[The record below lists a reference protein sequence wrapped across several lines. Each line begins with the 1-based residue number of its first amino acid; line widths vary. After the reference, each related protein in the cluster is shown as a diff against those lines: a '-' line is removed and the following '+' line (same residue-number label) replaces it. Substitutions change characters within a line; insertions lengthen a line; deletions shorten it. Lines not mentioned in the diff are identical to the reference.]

1 VSTGVIAWKETN
13 VTDATERDALLAS
26 LAAQREHVLDSVQ
39 DLTEAELRRPVL
51 PSGWT
56 CLGLVQHLTLDVE
69 RFWFRAVVAGE
80 QVELATGDAAW
91 QVKHTT
97 PPRDVF
103 DAYREEIRL
112 SDEILAK
119 TPLDAGP
126 VWWPVE
132 VFADLPERNLR
143 ATVLAVLTE
152 TACHAG
158 HLDAARELI
167 DGRQHLVLT

>member
-1 VSTGVIAWKETN
+1 VSIRVIARKETD

-26 LAAQREHVLDSVQ
+26 LTAQREHVLDAVQ
-39 DLTEAELRRPVL
+39 GLTEAELRRAVL

-56 CLGLVQHLTLDVE
+56 CLGLVRHLTLDVE
-69 RFWFRAVVAGE
+69 RFWFRAVVVGE
-80 QVELATGDAAW
+80 EVELATGNAAW
-91 QVKHTT
+91 QVASNT
-97 PPRDVF
+97 PALEVF

-112 SDEILAK
+112 SDQILA
-119 TPLDAGP
+119 TAPLDSRP

-167 DGRQHLVLT
+167 DGHQHLVLT

>member
-1 VSTGVIAWKETN
+1 MRN
-13 VTDATERDALLAS
+13 ATERESLLAS
-26 LAAQREHVLDSVQ
+26 LGAQREHVLAAVQ
-39 DLTEAELRRPVL
+39 GLTDAELRRPVL

-80 QVELATGDAAW
+80 HVELVTGDVAW
-91 QVKHTT
+91 QVQHPT
-97 PPRDVF
+97 PASDVL
-103 DAYREEIRL
+103 DGYREEIRRC
-112 SDEILAK
+112 DEILAE

-126 VWWPVE
+126 VWWPTE
-132 VFADLPERNLR
+132 IFADMPERDLR
-143 ATVLAVLTE
+143 ATVLHVLAE

-158 HLDAARELI
+158 HLDAVRELI

>member
-1 VSTGVIAWKETN
+1 MN
-13 VTDATERDALLAS
+13 DATEREALIAS
-26 LAAQREHVLDSVQ
+26 LAAQREHVLDAVQ
-39 DLTEAELRRPVL
+39 GLTEAELRRAVL

-56 CLGLVQHLTLDVE
+56 CLGLVQHLALDVE

-80 QVELATGDAAW
+80 HVDLATGDDAW
-91 QVKHTT
+91 KVKHST
-97 PPRDVF
+97 PASDVF

-112 SDEILAK
+112 SDEILTR
-119 TPLDAGP
+119 TPLDAAP

-132 VFADLPERNLR
+132 VFADLPRRNLR
-143 ATVLAVLTE
+143 ATILAVLTE

>member
-1 VSTGVIAWKETN
+1 M
-13 VTDATERDALLAS
+13 TDVPERDELLAS
-26 LAAQREHVLDSVQ
+26 LAAQRKHVLDALQ
-39 DLTEAELRRPVL
+39 ELTEAELRRPVL

-80 QVELATGDAAW
+80 HVELATGDAAW
-91 QVKHTT
+91 QVNDTT
-97 PPRDVF
+97 PARDVLA
-103 DAYREEIRL
+103 AYREEIRL
-112 SDEILAK
+112 SDEILAR
-119 TPLDAGP
+119 TPLNAAP

-132 VFADLPERNLR
+132 VFADLPERDLR

>member
-1 VSTGVIAWKETN
+1 MQ
-13 VTDATERDALLAS
+13 ALDE
-26 LAAQREHVLDSVQ
+26 AA
-39 DLTEAELRRPVL
+39 LRRSVL

-56 CLGLVQHLTLDVE
+56 CLGLVQHLALDVE

-97 PPRDVF
+97 PAADVLK
-103 DAYREEIRL
+103 AYREEIRL
-112 SDEILAK
+112 SDDILAK

-126 VWWPVE
+126 VWWPVK